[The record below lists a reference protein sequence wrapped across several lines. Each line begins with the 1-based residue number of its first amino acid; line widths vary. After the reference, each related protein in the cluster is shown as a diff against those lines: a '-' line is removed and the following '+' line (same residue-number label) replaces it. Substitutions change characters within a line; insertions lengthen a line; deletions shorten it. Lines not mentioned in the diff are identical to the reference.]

1 MRVKLDRPER
11 PDWCCHEHHVFNG
24 TANRKHSEKY
34 NCVIYVRPDMHE
46 RIHKDVVLRKQL
58 KAVYQRKLEDA
69 GWTREEFISTFGR
82 SYVD

>member
-1 MRVKLDRPER
+1 MRVKLDRPAR
-11 PDWCCHEHHVFNG
+11 PHWACEEHHVFNG

-34 NCVIYVRPDMHE
+34 NCVVYIPSAFHRE
-46 RIHKDVVLRKQL
+46 IHRNAELRKQL
-58 KAVYQRKLEDA
+58 KAEYQAKLEEA